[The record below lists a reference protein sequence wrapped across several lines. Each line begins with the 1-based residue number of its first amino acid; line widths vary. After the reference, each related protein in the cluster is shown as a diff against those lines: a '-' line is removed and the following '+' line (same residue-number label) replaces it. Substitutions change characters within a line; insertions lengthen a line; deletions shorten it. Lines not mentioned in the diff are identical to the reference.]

1 MAINTTR
8 FPLRGTQPRSAT
20 MRRRPQP
27 PRPSDDEILGL
38 VTSVARPTPNPQAS
52 GGALASAAQMPR
64 PKIKP
69 EAQGAASQ
77 VRQPSVGEGV
87 ENVQADPQTGADGQ
101 SVNGLATENADVN
114 ATGESSLS
122 PEDEQ
127 ILGAHPQ
134 LRAAWD
140 TAQEFR
146 SVFATPA
153 AAQDAKSQLDELDS
167 MFFSGDPSSQA
178 ALAARIHELSPEAFH
193 GLAEAMQAHATQVGK
208 QDPAPQSAQPQE
220 PEAVTDNI
228 SRRVA
233 SAPSAQSPLSQT
245 PVQVRQQ
252 GAPGSGSVS
261 RNVAP
266 APSRNTTPTAH
277 NSAELPN
284 GVARATQL
292 AFFHSTNS
300 AAVHQVLAAIES
312 QVTHLL
318 PASIS
323 APTKTRIVGEIYRDL
338 GSALSA
344 NRQLGQQ
351 LREAFRSGVGDAAHQ
366 RAIVALVAGRA
377 RQALPSIARRVINE
391 WTHGVVSANQDKLSR
406 QSSSAKRV
414 DISGAASDGVKR
426 RPASPRDVDYKRLSD
441 ADILNM

>member
-20 MRRRPQP
+20 MRRGVQP
-27 PRPSDDEILGL
+27 VRPSDDEILGL
-38 VTSVARPTPNPQAS
+38 VTSVARPTQNPQAAGGVS
-52 GGALASAAQMPR
+52 GSPAQVPA
-64 PKIKP
+64 PKTKP
-69 EAQGAASQ
+69 EAQSAASQ
-77 VRQPSVGEGV
+77 VRQPSVAEEV
-87 ENVQADPQTGADGQ
+87 ESIQGAPQTSSDGQ
-101 SVNGLATENADVN
+101 GENGSSAESAEGNA
-114 ATGESSLS
+114 AGESSLT
-122 PEDEQ
+122 PEVQQ
-127 ILGAHPQ
+127 ILDAHPQ

-140 TAQEFR
+140 TAQEFQ

-167 MFFSGDPSSQA
+167 MFFSGNPASQA

-193 GLAEAMQAHATQVGK
+193 GLAEAMQAHAAQSDKHNSVPPSTQTQG
-208 QDPAPQSAQPQE
+208 A
-220 PEAVTDNI
+220 EAVADGI
-228 SRRVA
+228 SDGGP
-233 SAPSAQSPLSQT
+233 SAPSAQNVVSQT
-245 PVQVRQQ
+245 PTQ
-252 GAPGSGSVS
+252 GRGDAIPDIPSTS

-266 APSRNTTPTAH
+266 ARSRNTNPVTQP
-277 NSAELPN
+277 SAELQN
-284 GVARATQL
+284 GAARAAQL

-344 NRQLGQQ
+344 NRQLGHQ
-351 LREAFRSGVGDAAHQ
+351 LRQAFRSGAGDAAHQ

-391 WTHGVVSANQDKLSR
+391 WTHGVVSANNDKLSR
-406 QSSSAKRV
+406 QSASAKRV

-426 RPASPRDVDYKRLSD
+426 RPVSPRDVDYKRLSD
-441 ADILNM
+441 ADILNL

>member
-20 MRRRPQP
+20 TRRVQP
-27 PRPSDDEILGL
+27 VRPSDDEILGL
-38 VTSVARPTPNPQAS
+38 VTSVARPAPTPQAA
-52 GGALASAAQMPR
+52 GGVPASPAQVQW
-64 PKIKP
+64 PKTKP
-69 EAQGAASQ
+69 EAQAAASQ
-77 VRQPSVGEGV
+77 TGQQRASEDSQTL
-87 ENVQADPQTGADGQ
+87 PQCATDEQ
-101 SVNGLATENADVN
+101 SVNGSATEDAGAN

-122 PEDEQ
+122 PEVEQ
-127 ILGAHPQ
+127 ILNTHPQ
-134 LRAAWD
+134 LRSAWD
-140 TAQEFR
+140 TAQEFQ

-193 GLAEAMQAHATQVGK
+193 ALAQAMQTYAAEIGK
-208 QDPAPQSAQPQE
+208 Q
-220 PEAVTDNI
+220 N
-228 SRRVA
+228 
-233 SAPSAQSPLSQT
+233 SAPASAQSQESNAAANNGGNSVVSAANAQNPPLQSS
-245 PVQVRQQ
+245 VQGRP
-252 GAPGSGSVS
+252 ASSSDPASTS
-261 RNVAP
+261 RNVIPTHFRSGSP
-266 APSRNTTPTAH
+266 AVQ
-277 NSAELPN
+277 NSPELQS
-284 GVARATQL
+284 AATRATQL

-344 NRQLGQQ
+344 NRQLGHQ
-351 LREAFRSGVGDAAHQ
+351 LRQAFRSGAGDAAHQ

-391 WTHGVVSANQDKLSR
+391 WTHGVVSANHEKLSR
-406 QSSSAKRV
+406 QSASAKRV

-426 RPASPRDVDYKRLSD
+426 RPVSPRDVDYKRLSD
-441 ADILNM
+441 ADILNL

>member
-8 FPLRGTQPRSAT
+8 FPLRGAQPRSAT
-20 MRRRPQP
+20 TRRGPQP
-27 PRPSDDEILGL
+27 VRPSDDEILGL
-38 VTSVARPTPNPQAS
+38 VTSVARPTQNPQPVGRAS
-52 GGALASAAQMPR
+52 TSPVQVQRPTIKPAAQS
-64 PKIKP
+64 
-69 EAQGAASQ
+69 AASQ
-77 VRQPSVGEGV
+77 VQQQNVGEGV
-87 ENVQADPQTGADGQ
+87 DSVPQAATDGQ
-101 SVNGLATENADVN
+101 SVNGSPAEDTEANG
-114 ATGESSLS
+114 TGQSSLT
-122 PEDEQ
+122 PEVEQ
-127 ILGAHPQ
+127 ILDAHPQ

-140 TAQEFR
+140 TAQEFQ

-193 GLAEAMQAHATQVGK
+193 ALTQAMQAHAAQIGK
-208 QDPAPQSAQPQE
+208 QNPAP
-220 PEAVTDNI
+220 
-228 SRRVA
+228 
-233 SAPSAQSPLSQT
+233 PSAQLQDANAVADNVSNSGSSTSSAQNLPSQT
-245 PVQVRQQ
+245 PVQ
-252 GAPGSGSVS
+252 S
-261 RNVAP
+261 RREGTSDSAS
-266 APSRNTTPTAH
+266 ASRNTASVHSRSMNPAAQ
-277 NSAELPN
+277 NSAELQN
-284 GVARATQL
+284 GAVRAAQL

-351 LREAFRSGVGDAAHQ
+351 LRQAFRSGAGDGAHQ

-391 WTHGVVSANQDKLSR
+391 WTHGVVSANHDKLSR
-406 QSSSAKRV
+406 QSDSAKRI

-426 RPASPRDVDYKRLSD
+426 RPVSPRDVDYKRLSD
-441 ADILNM
+441 ADILNL